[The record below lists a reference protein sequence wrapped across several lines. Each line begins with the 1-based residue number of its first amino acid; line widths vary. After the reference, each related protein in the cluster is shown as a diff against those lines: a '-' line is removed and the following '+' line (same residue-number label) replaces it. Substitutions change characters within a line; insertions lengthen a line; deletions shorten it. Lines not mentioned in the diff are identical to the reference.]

1 MDLGALETIPF
12 AFQCNTGFI
21 SISTI
26 KMFLVVVAVVVDAAA
41 VVVTVAVY
49 FVNFHPQNLISPAKL
64 SQTYI
69 GDDRPEECELGITY
83 IHAQTQYPNI
93 ISCTYI
99 YIAHKIYSSHSL
111 TFAQTIR
118 SEINR
123 DTFRPNP
130 DENQEYL
137 VLNKKVT

>member
-1 MDLGALETIPF
+1 
-12 AFQCNTGFI
+12 
-21 SISTI
+21 
-26 KMFLVVVAVVVDAAA
+26 MFLVVVAVVVDAAA
-41 VVVTVAVY
+41 VVVAVTVY
-49 FVNFHPQNLISPAKL
+49 FANFHPQNLISPAKL
-64 SQTYI
+64 SETYI
-69 GDDRPEECELGITY
+69 RDDKCELGITY